1 MHRAGIG
8 RRLDQGPERNSRC
21 GATRG
26 SSERVIERADLA
38 QILVSHEEQRSDAPQ
53 YVCAGAEAKVAC
65 THRGLEFARME
76 TETFRKTREVG
87 ASRIFRIL
95 IVVCAAFVLGRVA
108 WLMRQPTPDPGSTIC
123 WPPDSGDRRGRTGE
137 RLESWDSSSTSSP
150 APIAFQPDYAAPV
163 RNLR

>member
-53 YVCAGAEAKVAC
+53 YVCAGG
-65 THRGLEFARME
+65 RGEGRMH
-76 TETFRKTREVG
+76 
-87 ASRIFRIL
+87 ASRLRICANGNGNLPQNTRSWRQSDLPHFNCRLRCFRAREGC
-95 IVVCAAFVLGRVA
+95 VADAATDTRSRFNDLLAAGF
-108 WLMRQPTPDPGSTIC
+108 
-123 WPPDSGDRRGRTGE
+123 GDRRGRTGE

>member
-53 YVCAGAEAKVAC
+53 YVCAGAAAKVAY

-108 WLMRQPTPDPGSTIC
+108 WLMRQPTPIPVQRSVG
-123 WPPDSGDRRGRTGE
+123 RRIRGTGE
-137 RLESWDSSSTSSP
+137 VGQENVWRAGTHRRLQARRQLLSNQTMQRPS
-150 APIAFQPDYAAPV
+150 AI
-163 RNLR
+163 